1 MFYGDPDPT
10 NSGHEQARDDDPYFF
25 SRGHEV
31 ACDGDPYFFLLG
43 VMKWHVMVERITL

>member
-10 NSGHEQARDDDPYFF
+10 NSGHEEACDDDPYLF

-31 ACDGDPYFFLLG
+31 ACEGGAHHIITDGS
-43 VMKWHVMVERITL
+43 E